1 MKNRLTRYYP
11 VSHDSTNHGIT
22 DLKVVLHHS
31 TGNGFRLTVIP
42 VKRENGF
49 ESAVLSLRTPAPSMY
64 LQSGRYTAKR
74 YETAKAN
81 IDSLVAALLHS
92 WTDNPYEYNSCVYT
106 QTETQE

>member
-11 VSHDSTNHGIT
+11 VEHDNTGYGIT
-22 DLKVVLHHS
+22 DLKIVLYHS
-31 TGNGFRLTVIP
+31 VESGFRLTIIP

-49 ESAVLSLRTPAPSMY
+49 ESAVLSLRIPEPSMY

-74 YETAKAN
+74 YETVKAN
-81 IDSLVAALLHS
+81 IDSLIATLLQS
-92 WTDNPYEYNSCVYT
+92 WSDIPYEYNSCVYT